1 MAVTLRS
8 QSVSAPMS
16 TTPSVAPATRS
27 RMRNFTR
34 WTKRAIEATTASG
47 MPIATSDHRFWRS
60 VAERIMNSGSVPAH
74 TSQCKSKG
82 ERVV

>member
-1 MAVTLRS
+1 
-8 QSVSAPMS
+8 
-16 TTPSVAPATRS
+16 
-27 RMRNFTR
+27 
-34 WTKRAIEATTASG
+34 